1 MMSSFRDLQKY
12 NHGYLQR
19 FTHYVLENGIVIP
32 VEASASMGATSNF
45 EANASIFDV
54 GANIVIVNG
63 EAYIH
68 ITSSMGVKQTTGITT
83 SSSIKSNSN
92 LNIEA
97 DKLNVPSVKFRVN
110 TNFNATSKL
119 IKTIFEKAEID
130 LKTGFVARPL
140 LTIATEGF
148 INANSIVD
156 IDPYFIDYTK
166 DMSILKELEI
176 YKDFE
181 ASLNIPVY
189 KKGAENG

>member
-1 MMSSFRDLQKY
+1 MSSFRDLQKY
-12 NHGYLQR
+12 NHGYLER
-19 FTHYVLENGIVIP
+19 YTHYVLENGIVIP
-32 VEASASMGATSNF
+32 IEVSASMGAISKL
-45 EANASIFDV
+45 EANSFLFDIT
-54 GANIVIVNG
+54 ANIVKING

-68 ITSSMGVKQTTGITT
+68 VTSSLNAKQTAGITI
-83 SSSIKSNSN
+83 SSNIESNSD

-97 DKLNVPSVKFRVN
+97 DKLNVLSVKFRVN
-110 TNFNATSKL
+110 TNFNATPKL
-119 IKTIFEKAEID
+119 IKAIFEKAEID